1 MTAAGVTAAGIS
13 AAVMP
18 GLLVMTAIKIG
29 VDREMPRQQRFD
41 DLPDVARRAADHLN
55 IRRRQRV
62 ERTAADAAANED
74 FDIAPGEKPRQRAV
88 PRFAAEKSAFG
99 DDLAVF
105 HFKYRK
111 FRRMPEM
118 LKNFIV
124 FASHCNFHFDSRQ
137 FTK

>member
-1 MTAAGVTAAGIS
+1 MTAAMAAAGVTSAG
-13 AAVMP
+13 VP
-18 GLLVMTAIKIG
+18 RFPVVVMTIEIG
-29 VDREMPRQQRFD
+29 VDRKMPRQQRFD

-55 IRRRQRV
+55 PGFRQSV
-62 ERTAADAAANED
+62 ERTAADAAADED

-88 PRFAAEKSAFG
+88 ACFAAEKPVFG
-99 DDLAVF
+99 DDPAVF

-111 FRRMPEM
+111 FRRVPEM